1 MGKKILL
8 WVGASAAALVAA
20 SVLGLTAYAYLG
32 DLSPEQIGVA
42 QPVTLNAD

>member
-8 WVGASAAALVAA
+8 RVGASATALVAA

-32 DLSPEQIGVA
+32 DLSPEQVGVA
-42 QPVTLNAD
+42 KPVTLNAD